1 MIPQGKYVE
10 MLNQK
15 RLNHANFKGMDGGIK
30 GEVIVGKPNDEFDLL
45 TQFRVIKSSLPV
57 IGHSPL
63 IDLDVSLKEMFEMEI
78 VTDQLWKDIHKFGS
92 QQLARVS
99 SS

>member
-1 MIPQGKYVE
+1 MNG
-10 MLNQK
+10 
-15 RLNHANFKGMDGGIK
+15 GMK
-30 GEVIVGKPNDEFDLL
+30 GEVIVIKLNDDFELL
-45 TQFRVIKSSLPV
+45 TQFRMIKSSLPA